1 MDSNVLVLLG
11 GVVSMIVGSIW
22 YGPLFG
28 KKWMEICGVSA
39 MDEAKR
45 KEMQK
50 AAMPLYAVQFI
61 LSLVQMY
68 VLMGLITYTN
78 SFQVGAIVA
87 AFMWLGFVMPT
98 IAGSSM
104 WNNDPKN
111 VKWARFLI
119 QAGGNLVIM
128 VIFGFM
134 IGQWGQG

>member
-1 MDSNVLVLLG
+1 MDSNLLVLLG
-11 GVVSMIVGSIW
+11 GVVSLIVGSIW

-50 AAMPLYAVQFI
+50 AAMPLYVVQFV

-68 VLMGLITYTN
+68 VLMGIIAYTN
-78 SFQVGAIVA
+78 SFQQGAIVA
-87 AFMWLGFVMPT
+87 AFMWIGFIMPT
-98 IAGSSM
+98 VAGSSM
-104 WNNDPKN
+104 WNNDSSK

-128 VIFGFM
+128 LIFGFM
-134 IGQWGQG
+134 IGQWG